1 MRIYAA
7 LGLLFVSGGILFV
20 SLSSQPRFRDAAS
33 WPWVTD
39 GDSPAFFAA
48 AERNR
53 TVEGRIADVG
63 VGLASLALSLAVAA
77 AALRAHSWG
86 AICALATPS
95 RKWFIVVF
103 ANVSLLGLFY
113 GEWLRIV
120 RDEIR
125 GEYPPWADS
134 LGIPMSWLISAWKHA
149 APILTFGLVV
159 CLWRARLPAILWQR
173 PVGWWSWTST
183 LVICGLIALET
194 IVLTQAVQFG
204 EAFAIPGHVAM
215 VYCLLCGRAAAS
227 SRQAA

>member
-1 MRIYAA
+1 MRSMLLVWLVAA
-7 LGLLFVSGGILFV
+7 TVSGVIGGFIGSVFGCI
-20 SLSSQPRFRDAAS
+20 F
-33 WPWVTD
+33 
-39 GDSPAFFAA
+39 
-48 AERNR
+48 
-53 TVEGRIADVG
+53 G
-63 VGLASLALSLAVAA
+63 VLLLKRV
-77 AALRAHSWG
+77 H
-86 AICALATPS
+86 
-95 RKWFIVVF
+95 VF

-159 CLWRARLPAILWQR
+159 CLRRARLPAILWQR
-173 PVGWWSWTST
+173 PVGWWPWTST

-215 VYCLLCGRAAAS
+215 VYCLLCGRAAVS
-227 SRQAA
+227 SRQAAEAGTSAPE